1 MERTPG
7 RYAGPSEDRVVPT
20 WGLTLRAIH
29 QAGYRIPD
37 LAWLK
42 WKDLQHLWGDDEDTR
57 LHPGRAMD
65 ADSAAFTI

>member
-1 MERTPG
+1 
-7 RYAGPSEDRVVPT
+7 
-20 WGLTLRAIH
+20 LTLRAVH

-37 LAWLK
+37 LAWLT

-57 LHPGRAMD
+57 LHPARAMD